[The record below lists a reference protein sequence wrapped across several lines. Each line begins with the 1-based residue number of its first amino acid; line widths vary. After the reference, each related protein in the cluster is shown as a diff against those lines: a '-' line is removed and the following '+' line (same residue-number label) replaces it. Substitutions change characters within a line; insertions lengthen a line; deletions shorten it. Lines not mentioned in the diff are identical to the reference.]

1 MSIFMEII
9 AIQPPIDIGVDGSN
23 RSMFS
28 TNYRT
33 AASLITDTVELE
45 IIKYLQTLN
54 ICTLRTT
61 VPLAG
66 DTLYG
71 SKALI
76 PSGDGPFNL
85 IKLTGGYVSRFTHSD
100 EREDNITFNVAVW
113 AKSQDVA
120 SAKSWQIYNALNG
133 KRDVEVNL

>member
-1 MSIFMEII
+1 MSFFMEII

-33 AASLITDTVELE
+33 AASQVTGTIELE
-45 IIKYLQTLN
+45 LIKYLQSIN
-54 ICTLRTT
+54 VCTLRVGLT
-61 VPLAG
+61 G

-71 SKALI
+71 SKAVI
-76 PSGDGPFNL
+76 PSGDGPWIL
-85 IKLTGGYVSRFTHSD
+85 IKLTGGYVADFTHSD
-100 EREDNITFNVAVW
+100 EIQSNITFQVAFW

-120 SAKSWQIYNALNG
+120 SAKSWQIYHALNG

>member
-1 MSIFMEII
+1 MSFFMEIV
-9 AIQPPIDIGVDGSN
+9 AVQPPIDIGVDANN

-33 AASLITDTVELE
+33 AASQVSDKIELE
-45 IIKYLQTLN
+45 IISYLQSVGA
-54 ICTLRTT
+54 CTLR
-61 VPLAG
+61 VGVVG

-85 IKLTGGYVSRFTHSD
+85 IKLTGGYAPRFAHSG
-100 EREDNITFNVAVW
+100 EHEVNITFQVGVW

-133 KRDVEVNL
+133 KRDIEINL